1 MKGSVPAEFD
11 VPFAHTPA
19 FVGSHVTGYDNALK
33 GILEHFWDGKA
44 GSAPKLERKE
54 NGKINFIGGFD
65 GYTVGNIREIKR
77 IFELMGIEYTILA
90 DNSDVFDTPTDGE
103 FRMYDGGTTL
113 EDAANAVHAKA
124 TISTPSSRPRRKRAL
139 SRRNM
144 TFPSLTR
151 PPSSA
156 AT

>member
-1 MKGSVPAEFD
+1 M
-11 VPFAHTPA
+11 
-19 FVGSHVTGYDNALK
+19 TGYDNALK
-33 GILEHFWDGKA
+33 GILEHFWDGQGRHRAEA
-44 GSAPKLERKE
+44 GRKE

-113 EDAANAVHAKA
+113 EDAANAIHAKA
-124 TISTPSSRPRRKRAL
+124 TISMQQYCTEKTLPFIEGHGHEVAAFNHPVGV
-139 SRRNM
+139 
-144 TFPSLTR
+144 
-151 PPSSA
+151 SA
-156 AT
+156 TDDS